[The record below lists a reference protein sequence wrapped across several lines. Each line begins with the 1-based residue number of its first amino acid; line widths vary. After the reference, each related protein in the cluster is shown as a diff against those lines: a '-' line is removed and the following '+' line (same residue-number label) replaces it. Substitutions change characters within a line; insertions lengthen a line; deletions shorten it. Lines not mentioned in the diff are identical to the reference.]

1 MQYLNFWICS
11 LLSLLSSMSVGFG
24 RLQKIH
30 SCGEVY
36 KVSTF
41 HLHNRGIFFL
51 RLFHHFLVLIHNVN
65 CLFFAFPTSP
75 KSLSLGKWEWPFM
88 GKQWMMIL
96 MSNCDE
102 MQSQKQVIMKF
113 LFCPLNESLCSE
125 SLLALLFLHLEIYTD
140 NL

>member
-1 MQYLNFWICS
+1 MQYLNFWISS
-11 LLSLLSSMSVGFG
+11 LLSLLPSMSIGFG

-113 LFCPLNESLCSE
+113 LFCPLHESLYAM
-125 SLLALLFLHLEIYTD
+125 SLYWLYCFFI
-140 NL
+140 